1 MELDEQ
7 VITRRASIPLG
18 RLPMSEH
25 EVSAVLEAVDT
36 IADLRLRA
44 RALAAVLLVGGAGA
58 TSLELRYVTGRDVVD
73 VPEAGMWV
81 TIGRPGSE
89 RTVPILWAYAA
100 QLRQLA
106 RNVGGRS
113 LVGQRRGAV
122 PCARADV
129 IQVMDAV
136 QFHADRLVP
145 GIVVSVERLRRT
157 WLLGRMRDPVSVQ
170 DFLRMA
176 GNPSWATIRELVPF
190 CQTSDIAPA
199 LTARCTGAVSDE
211 ALYDL
216 EAWGLS

>member
-1 MELDEQ
+1 
-7 VITRRASIPLG
+7 
-18 RLPMSEH
+18 MSEY

-36 IADLRLRA
+36 IADLKLRA
-44 RALAAVLLVGGAGA
+44 RALATVLLARGAGT
-58 TSLELRYVTGRDVVD
+58 TSLDLRYVTGRDIVD
-73 VPEAGMWV
+73 IPDAGLWV
-81 TIGRPGSE
+81 TIGRPRSE
-89 RTVPILWAYAA
+89 RIVPVLLAYAS
-100 QLRQLA
+100 QLRRLA

-157 WLLGRMRDPVSVQ
+157 WLLGRMRDPVSVH
-170 DFLRMA
+170 DFLRMT
-176 GNPSWATIRELVPF
+176 GDPSWATIRELVPF

-216 EAWGLS
+216 AAWGLF